1 MKILQSADMLFR
13 ANAIAAA
20 EAADIFRYPHS
31 EHKRD
36 ILYNNAARFLK
47 LSDEQI
53 AAHHQH

>member
-31 EHKRD
+31 EQKRD